1 MFIPSFMTFL
11 VPLMLSPVWITHLY
25 QLEFQDQR
33 RQIWLDNASINL
45 GRGDR
50 LLFNQIEKTKKALD
64 TLHHVYHS
72 AQACRLI
79 PQTTLFCG
87 RLASRVKRTLALSL
101 DTICKLSQL
110 KWQAN
115 RLKAIKILEGKKY
128 QGKWVGPEKIP
139 LMKTKCEVCQEAFV
153 LRIKTER
160 VSTSLSLH
168 KELTSP
174 NILTLQ
180 TDRQGLWNYQIH

>member
-1 MFIPSFMTFL
+1 MFIPSFVTVL
-11 VPLMLSPVWITHLY
+11 VPLILSPVWITHLY

-45 GRGDR
+45 GRDDR
-50 LLFNQIEKTKKALD
+50 SLFNQIEKTKAALA
-64 TLHHVYHS
+64 TLHHVYHT

-79 PQTTLFCG
+79 PQTALFCG

-101 DTICKLSQL
+101 DTIFKVSQWR
-110 KWQAN
+110 WQAN

-128 QGKWVGPEKIP
+128 QVKLEGPEKIP
-139 LMKTKCEVCQEAFV
+139 LIKTKCEVCQEAFV
-153 LRIKTER
+153 LRIQTEK
-160 VSTSLSLH
+160 VSTSLSFH
-168 KELTSP
+168 QELTSP

-180 TDRQGLWNYQIH
+180 TDREGLWNYQIH